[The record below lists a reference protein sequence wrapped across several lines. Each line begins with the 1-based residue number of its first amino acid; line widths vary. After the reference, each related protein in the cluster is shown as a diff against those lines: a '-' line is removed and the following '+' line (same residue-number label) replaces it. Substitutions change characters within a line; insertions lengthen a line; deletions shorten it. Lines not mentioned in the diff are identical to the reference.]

1 MKCIKAAV
9 VTHTHTQ
16 THYYNLPARL
26 YSNFNSSFIFIQG
39 TLLGFDLILNKQ
51 KKTSL
56 NFTQCSPLI

>member
-1 MKCIKAAV
+1 MHKSCSRH
-9 VTHTHTQ
+9 THTHTQ

-51 KKTSL
+51 KTLFK
-56 NFTQCSPLI
+56 FYPM